1 MSESGLYSEESDS
14 DDSLSY
20 QDDNDSSYDYTGEE
34 DSDSD
39 QESNEYNEYNE
50 YNDYSDSET
59 VLESK
64 PLHEGGDGWQ
74 NCERGEGGSEPS
86 LMRKPQSLLLRRGPA
101 CMDLFFIFIVFIT
114 AIVVAYYYVA

>member
-14 DDSLSY
+14 NDSLSY

-34 DSDSD
+34 EDSDSD
-39 QESNEYNEYNE
+39 QESNDYNE